1 MIDEKKIEETAQRYC
16 KVTDANEKETSLLM
30 EGFKEGAHWAINKF
44 LKGLWHDASEEP
56 KEGENIV
63 YYDGEYIDSLTWIR
77 LFHHGKRA
85 LIKETWEEVSTPLNI
100 LCWCYLSDLLPKEGG
115 EK

>member
-1 MIDEKKIEETAQRYC
+1 MIDEKKIEEVAI
-16 KVTDANEKETSLLM
+16 KEAILQTNSI
-30 EGFKEGAHWAINKF
+30 EGEVAMSSFTKGAHWAIEQF

-100 LCWCYLSDLLPKEGG
+100 LRWCYLSDLLPKEGG